1 MNLSHSIRNLP
12 RADFL
17 RSVGIYIMHDH
28 LVLVRLRKNF
38 LNVSLVEQEM
48 RDLPVGENRQA
59 ISELTGWI
67 AEDVREIALKAEH
80 DSRERALRQA
90 ILSLLPHFSAG
101 RDSLYICVPQEQ
113 AIVQTVYLP
122 QAAEANLQQV
132 LEYEIERQ
140 LPFSRDEIFYDYLP
154 IGKRGDK
161 IGLYLFAIPKKHL
174 AGVLDVLGSFGIVP
188 SGVETTTTALAN
200 YLLFCKKDLAGS
212 AAIVGGHADVCE
224 LIGVRAGAAGWTQAP
239 ELLFSHRLPEA
250 EWAEGIGKELI
261 AECLRQTPKLYG
273 WGNAEHVLHS
283 ANGENIEFED
293 LCTLAAEKLGGSGQ
307 LSAATLPAIGAA
319 LRGVREARLE
329 TNFLRPAGADRGA
342 RKSFS
347 LMNSVMVGLL
357 VLALLGWGISYPIKD
372 ELRLRQLQQENH
384 KTEPFVEALR
394 REESQ
399 LQIVRKEVQFLSDI
413 DRRKG
418 EVLRVLDELS
428 KVVPTSAYLSNFRYR
443 NGVLE
448 VQGNAENASTLI
460 PLLEKSPL
468 FENVAFNAPS
478 NRGRDNRE
486 TFSLKADLEKQT
498 NSGSKSSPSDKS
510 KAQVGKP

>member
-1 MNLSHSIRNLP
+1 MNLSSAVRNLP

-17 RSVGIYIMHDH
+17 RSVGIYITRDH
-28 LVLVRLRKNF
+28 LALVRLRKNF
-38 LNVSLVEQEM
+38 LNVSVLEQEV
-48 RDLPVGENRQA
+48 RELPLGENRQA

-122 QAAEANLQQV
+122 QAAGANLQQV

-140 LPFSRDEIFYDYLP
+140 LPFSREEIFYDYLP
-154 IGKRGDK
+154 VGKRGDK
-161 IGLYLFAIPKKHL
+161 IVLYLFAIPKKNL
-174 AGVLDVLGSFGIVP
+174 TGILDILGSFGIVP
-188 SGVETTTTALAN
+188 SGVETTATALAN
-200 YLLFCKKDLAGS
+200 YLFFCQKDMAGS

-224 LIGVRAGAAGWTQAP
+224 LIGVRASAARWNQTP
-239 ELLFSHRLPEA
+239 ELLFSHRLPES
-250 EWAEGIGKELI
+250 EWGEGIGKELV

-273 WGNAEHVLHS
+273 WGNAEQVLHS
-283 ANGENIEFED
+283 VNGGITECDD
-293 LCTLAAEKLGGSGQ
+293 LTALGVEKLGGSAQ
-307 LSAATLPAIGAA
+307 LSAATLPAVGAA
-319 LRGVREARLE
+319 LRGLREAPLE

-342 RKSFS
+342 RKTFS
-347 LMNSVMVGLL
+347 LMNSVMIGLL
-357 VLALLGWGISYPIKD
+357 ALALLVWGISYPIKD
-372 ELRLRQLQQENH
+372 ELRLRQLQQENQ

-394 REESQ
+394 REDTQ
-399 LQIVRKEVQFLSDI
+399 LQTLRKEVQFLSDI

-428 KVVPTSAYLSNFRYR
+428 KVVPPSAYLSNFRFR

-498 NSGSKSSPSDKS
+498 KAGSKTAPLQKS
-510 KAQVGKP
+510 NEKAGRP

>member
-1 MNLSHSIRNLP
+1 MR
-12 RADFL
+12 
-17 RSVGIYIMHDH
+17 DH

-38 LNVSLVEQEM
+38 LNVSLLEQEM

-113 AIVQTVYLP
+113 AVVQTVYLP

-161 IGLYLFAIPKKHL
+161 IALYLFAIPKKHL

-188 SGVETTTTALAN
+188 SGVETTATALAN
-200 YLLFCKKDLAGS
+200 YLLFCKKDLAGC
-212 AAIVGGHADVCE
+212 AAIVGGDADVSE
-224 LIGVRAGAAGWTQAP
+224 LIGVQTSAAGWTQAP
-239 ELLFSHRLPEA
+239 ELLFSHRLPAA

-273 WGNAEHVLHS
+273 WGNADHVLHS
-283 ANGENIEFED
+283 ATGEKVECED
-293 LCTLAAEKLGGSGQ
+293 LASLGGEKFGGSAQ
-307 LSAATLPAIGAA
+307 LSTAMLPAVGAA

-329 TNFLRPAGADRGA
+329 SNFLRPAGADRGA
-342 RKSFS
+342 RGNFS
-347 LMNSVMVGLL
+347 LVNSMMIGLL
-357 VLALLGWGISYPIKD
+357 VLALAGWGISYPIKD
-372 ELRLRQLQQENH
+372 ELRLRQLQQENQ
-384 KTEPFVEALR
+384 KTEPSVEALR
-394 REESQ
+394 REEAQ
-399 LQIVRKEVQFLSDI
+399 LQMVRKEVQFLSDI

-448 VQGNAENASTLI
+448 IQGNAENASTLI
-460 PLLEKSPL
+460 PLLEKSTL

-498 NSGSKSSPSDKS
+498 NSGSKFPPSDKS
-510 KAQVGKP
+510 KDKAGKP

>member
-1 MNLSHSIRNLP
+1 MNLSNSIRNLP

-17 RSVGIYIMHDH
+17 RSVGIYIMRDH

-38 LNVSLVEQEM
+38 LNVTLLEQEL

-101 RDSLYICVPQEQ
+101 RDSLYICVPQDQ
-113 AIVQTVYLP
+113 AIVQTIYLP
-122 QAAEANLQQV
+122 QAAEPNLQQV

-140 LPFSRDEIFYDYLP
+140 LPLNRDEIYYDYLP
-154 IGKRGDK
+154 MGKRGDK

-188 SGVETTTTALAN
+188 SGVETTATALAN

-212 AAIVGGHADVCE
+212 AAIVGGHADDRE
-224 LIGVRAGAAGWTQAP
+224 IIGVRGSAAGWTQAP
-239 ELLFSHRLPEA
+239 ELLFSHTVPDA

-273 WGNAEHVLHS
+273 WGDAERVFNS
-283 ANGENIEFED
+283 ADGEKVECED
-293 LCTLAAEKLGGSGQ
+293 LCIIANERLGVAH
-307 LSAATLPAIGAA
+307 LSAATLPAVGAA
-319 LRGVREARLE
+319 LRGVREARFE
-329 TNFLRPAGADRGA
+329 TNVLRPPGADRGA
-342 RKSFS
+342 RNSLS

-357 VLALLGWGISYPIKD
+357 VLLLLGWGISYPIKD
-372 ELRLRQLQQENH
+372 ELRLKQLQRENQ
-384 KTEPFVEALR
+384 KTEPSVEALR
-394 REESQ
+394 REEAQ
-399 LQIVRKEVQFLSDI
+399 LQTVRKEVQFLSDI
-413 DRRKG
+413 QRRKG

-486 TFSLKADLEKQT
+486 TFSLKAELEKQA
-498 NSGSKSSPSDKS
+498 NSGSKSPSSNKPNDK
-510 KAQVGKP
+510 AGKL

>member
-1 MNLSHSIRNLP
+1 MNLSNSIKNLP

-17 RSVGIYIMHDH
+17 RSVGIYIMRDN

-38 LNVSLVEQEM
+38 LSVTLLEQEL

-101 RDSLYICVPQEQ
+101 RDSLYICVPQDQ
-113 AIVQTVYLP
+113 AIVQTIYLP

-140 LPFSRDEIFYDYLP
+140 LPFNRDEIFYDYLP
-154 IGKRGDK
+154 MGKRGDK
-161 IGLYLFAIPKKHL
+161 IGLFLFAIPKKHL
-174 AGVLDVLGSFGIVP
+174 AGVLDVLGSFGILP
-188 SGVETTTTALAN
+188 SGVETTATALAN
-200 YLLFCKKDLAGS
+200 YLLFCKRDLAGC
-212 AAIVGGHADVCE
+212 AAIIGGHADDRE
-224 LIGVRAGAAGWTQAP
+224 LIGVRASPAGWTQAP
-239 ELLFSHRLPEA
+239 ELLFSHRLPDA
-250 EWAEGIGKELI
+250 EWAEGIGRELI
-261 AECLRQTPKLYG
+261 AECLRQTPKLYA
-273 WGNAEHVLHS
+273 WGNAEQVFHS
-283 ANGENIEFED
+283 ANGEKVEYED
-293 LCTLAAEKLGGSGQ
+293 LCTLAIEKLGGRDQ
-307 LSAATLPAIGAA
+307 LSAATLPAVGAA

-329 TNFLRPAGADRGA
+329 TNVLRPAGADRGA
-342 RKSFS
+342 RNNLSRMNS
-347 LMNSVMVGLL
+347 LMIGLL
-357 VLALLGWGISYPIKD
+357 LLLLLGWGISYPIKD
-372 ELRLRQLQQENH
+372 ELRLKQLQQENH
-384 KTEPFVEALR
+384 KTEPSVEALR
-394 REESQ
+394 REEAQ
-399 LQIVRKEVQFLSDI
+399 LQTVRKEVQFLSDI

-486 TFSLKADLEKQT
+486 TFSLKAELEKQP
-498 NSGSKSSPSDKS
+498 NSGKLPPVDKS
-510 KAQVGKP
+510 KEKAGKL

>member
-1 MNLSHSIRNLP
+1 MNLSNSIRNLP

-17 RSVGIYIMHDH
+17 RSVGIYIMRDH
-28 LVLVRLRKNF
+28 LILVRLRKNF
-38 LNVSLVEQEM
+38 LNVSLLEQEM
-48 RDLPVGENRQA
+48 RALPVGENRQA
-59 ISELTGWI
+59 IAELTGWI

-113 AIVQTVYLP
+113 AIVQTIYLP

-140 LPFSRDEIFYDYLP
+140 LPFSREEIFYDYLP

-174 AGVLDVLGSFGIVP
+174 AGVLEVLGSFGIVP
-188 SGVETTTTALAN
+188 SGVETTATALAN
-200 YLLFCKKDLAGS
+200 YLLFCKKDLVGS
-212 AAIVGGHADVCE
+212 AAIVGGHAEVCE
-224 LIGVRAGAAGWTQAP
+224 LIGVGTSAAGWTQGP
-239 ELLFSHRLPEA
+239 ELLFTHRLPGS

-261 AECLRQTPKLYG
+261 AECLRRTPKLYG
-273 WGNAEHVLHS
+273 WGNAEVVLHS
-283 ANGENIEFED
+283 ANGGVIECED
-293 LCTLAAEKLGGSGQ
+293 LAALGVEKFGGSAQ
-307 LSAATLPAIGAA
+307 LSAETLPAIGAA
-319 LRGVREARLE
+319 LRGVREAPLE

-342 RKSFS
+342 RKT
-347 LMNSVMVGLL
+347 LPLLDSVMIGLL
-357 VLALLGWGISYPIKD
+357 ALALVGWGVSYPIKD
-372 ELRLRQLQQENH
+372 ELRLRQLQQENY
-384 KTEPFVEALR
+384 KTEPSVEALR
-394 REESQ
+394 REETQ
-399 LQIVRKEVQFLSDI
+399 LQTARKEAQFLSDI

-428 KVVPTSAYLSNFRYR
+428 RVVPTSAYLSNFRYR

-486 TFSLKADLEKQT
+486 TFSLKAELEKQT
-498 NSGSKSSPSDKS
+498 KSGSKSPPSETS
-510 KAQVGKP
+510 KEKAGKP

>member
-1 MNLSHSIRNLP
+1 
-12 RADFL
+12 
-17 RSVGIYIMHDH
+17 
-28 LVLVRLRKNF
+28 
-38 LNVSLVEQEM
+38 
-48 RDLPVGENRQA
+48 
-59 ISELTGWI
+59 
-67 AEDVREIALKAEH
+67 
-80 DSRERALRQA
+80 
-90 ILSLLPHFSAG
+90 LPHFSAA
-101 RDSLYICVPQEQ
+101 RDSLYICVPQDQ
-113 AIVQTVYLP
+113 AIIQTVYLP

-140 LPFSRDEIFYDYLP
+140 IPFNRDEIYYDYLP

-161 IGLYLFAIPKKHL
+161 IGVHLFAIPKKHL

-188 SGVETTTTALAN
+188 SGVETTATALAN
-200 YLLFCKKDLAGS
+200 YLLFCKRDFTGC
-212 AAIVGGHADVCE
+212 AAIVGGQADGRE

-261 AECLRQTPKLYG
+261 AECLGQTPELYG
-273 WGNAEHVLHS
+273 WGNAEQVIGS
-283 ANGENIEFED
+283 ANGEKGECED
-293 LCTLAAEKLGGSGQ
+293 LCGLGIEKLGGSSQ
-307 LSAATLPAIGAA
+307 LSAATLPAVGAA

-329 TNFLRPAGADRGA
+329 TNFLRPPGAERGA
-342 RKSFS
+342 RKNLS
-347 LMNSVMVGLL
+347 LLNSVMIGLL
-357 VLALLGWGISYPIKD
+357 VLLLVGWGISYPIKD
-372 ELRLRQLQQENH
+372 ELRLKQLQQENH
-384 KTEPFVEALR
+384 KTEPYVEALR
-394 REESQ
+394 REEVQ
-399 LQIVRKEVQFLSDI
+399 LQTVRKEVQFLSDI

-486 TFSLKADLEKQT
+486 TFSLKAELEKQAT
-498 NSGSKSSPSDKS
+498 SAPRLPPSDKS
-510 KAQVGKP
+510 KEKVGKL